1 MTLLTGKPDVMRV
14 LEESK
19 VVAVIGFHR
28 DPGKPA
34 HYVPEY
40 LDRQGY
46 TVIPVNP
53 ALAARGESF
62 FGRAAVSTLAE
73 LTESVDVVE
82 IFRRSD
88 KVRDHLDD
96 ILAMQPLPK
105 VVWMQQDIR
114 DDVVAAVLTAA
125 GIDVI
130 QDRCMLAD
138 HRMWM

>member
-1 MTLLTGKPDVMRV
+1 VTLLTDRADVMKV
-14 LEESK
+14 LEDSR

-46 TVIPVNP
+46 TILPVNP

-62 FGRAAVSTLAE
+62 FGRPVASTLAD
-73 LTESVDVVE
+73 LPGPVDVVE
-82 IFRRSD
+82 VFRRSD
-88 KVRDHLDD
+88 RVHEHLAD

-105 VVWMQQDIR
+105 VVWMQQGIR
-114 DDVVAAVLTAA
+114 DDGVAAQLVAA
-125 GIDVI
+125 GISVI

>member
-1 MTLLTGKPDVMRV
+1 MTLLTEKADVLRV

-46 TVIPVNP
+46 TIVPVNP

-62 FGRAAVSTLAE
+62 FGRAAVGTLAE
-73 LTESVDVVE
+73 LTESIDVVE
-82 IFRRSD
+82 VFRRSD
-88 KVRDHLDD
+88 RVHEHLAD

-114 DDVVAAVLTAA
+114 DDEVAARLTAA

>member
-1 MTLLTGKPDVMRV
+1 MTLLTSKPDVLKV
-14 LEESK
+14 LEDSK
-19 VVAVIGFHR
+19 TVAVIGFHR

-46 TVIPVNP
+46 SVIAVNP
-53 ALAARGESF
+53 ALAARGETY
-62 FGRAAVSTLAE
+62 FGRAAVGTLAE

-82 IFRRSD
+82 VFRRSD
-88 KVRDHLDD
+88 RVHEHLAD

-105 VVWMQQDIR
+105 VVWMQQGIR
-114 DDVVAAVLTAA
+114 DDEVAARLVEA

-138 HRMWM
+138 HRMWV

>member
-1 MTLLTGKPDVMRV
+1 MTLLTSKPDVLRV
-14 LEESK
+14 LQDSK

-28 DPGKPA
+28 DAGKPA

-46 TVIPVNP
+46 SIIPVNP
-53 ALAARGESF
+53 ALATRGEPY
-62 FGRAAVSTLAE
+62 FGRVPVSTLVE
-73 LTESVDVVE
+73 LKEPVDVVE
-82 IFRRSD
+82 VFRRSN
-88 KVRDHLDD
+88 KVHEHLTD

-105 VVWMQQDIR
+105 VVWMQQGIR
-114 DDVVAAVLTAA
+114 DDETAAKLVAA

-138 HRMWM
+138 HRLWM